1 MQHECR
7 GHKCCAGLVVAVCA
21 AAAAAAAAAVV
32 VATEG
37 KPSPQHLRRAIVNP
51 QWRLCLVSCGDVVS
65 AEALRTR
72 QDVRE

>member
-21 AAAAAAAAAVV
+21 AAAAAVV
-32 VATEG
+32 TTEG
-37 KPSPQHLRRAIVNP
+37 KPSPRHLRRAIVNP